1 MRTHVVMASVL
12 ILTLLSAGCMGEASP
27 VVGKLYADVQ
37 YGMFATTAVDASK
50 RGEACAKSI
59 LTLFAFGDATVS
71 TAKANGGI
79 TQVSAVEHSS
89 FNVLGIYSRWCT
101 IVKGN

>member
-1 MRTHVVMASVL
+1 MVRITIVIPLAMMVL
-12 ILTLLSAGCMGEASP
+12 VTAGCMGEASP
-27 VVGKLYADVQ
+27 VIGKIYADVQ
-37 YGMFATTAVDASK
+37 YGMFATTATDASK

-59 LTLFAFGDATVS
+59 LTLFAFGDATVT

-79 TQVSAVEHSS
+79 TQVAAVEHAS
-89 FNVLGIYSRWCT
+89 FNVLGLYSTWCT